1 MEILPAVMPRSF
13 VDLEEK
19 MSQVSGLVPVL
30 QIDVMDGVFVQ
41 NKSWPYIGD
50 EGEFGEVTSGERE
63 FPYESTLDFEVDL
76 MVSEPAS
83 IIESWV
89 MAGAKR
95 FVLHKESTKD
105 FQKLL
110 RVMRTYTTSDDNF
123 LIKTEIGMAV
133 NIETP
138 IEEIFP
144 FVDQIDFVQFMGIS
158 RIGFQGEQFNDT
170 ALGKIRMLR
179 EAYPSMIISVDGG
192 VNINTAQDLADAG
205 VNRLVAGSAV
215 FESEDVAE
223 AIKELQNI

>member
-1 MEILPAVMPRSF
+1 MPQSF
-13 VDLEEK
+13 GDLEEK
-19 MSQVSGLVPVL
+19 MSEVNGLIPVI

-41 NKSWPYIGD
+41 NKSWPYVGD
-50 EGEFGEVTSGERE
+50 DGEFGGITSGERD
-63 FPYESTLDFEVDL
+63 FPFESTLDFEVDL

-83 IIESWV
+83 VIESWI

-110 RVMRTYTTSDDNF
+110 RVMKTYTTSDDNF

-133 NIETP
+133 NISTP
-138 IEEIFP
+138 VEEIFP
-144 FVDQIDFVQFMGIS
+144 FVEQIDFVQFMGIS
-158 RIGFQGEQFNDT
+158 RIGFQGEQFNDEV
-170 ALGKIRMLR
+170 LGKIRTLR
-179 EAYPSMIISVDGG
+179 DAYPDMIISVDGG

-205 VNRLVAGSAV
+205 VNRLVVGSAI
-215 FESEDVAE
+215 FKSGDASE